1 MLRTKSGLPKHCC
14 WSIDRH
20 GKRRVRFRKGGFS
33 TYLTGDPWSEDF
45 MRQYAAAL
53 EGVRPEAKNIGA
65 GRTIPGSFDALCVSY
80 YRSPDFHGL
89 KASTQAARRNI
100 IERFRNEHGGKPV
113 SRLGRGHIKDIIG
126 AKSNTPEAA
135 NSLLKTLRLLLNYA
149 VDQELI
155 ESNPAVGVRG
165 YKNRGDGFH
174 TWTEDE
180 VAKFEAAHPIGT
192 PARLAFALLLYTAQR
207 IGDVAGMG
215 WQHVKGDRIAV
226 RQQKTDAVLLI
237 PLHPDLRLA
246 LDSVPR
252 SNMTFLMDRGA
263 PYAPAYLSGWF
274 KRQCKR
280 AGLSV
285 CSAHGLRKLAATRLA
300 NAGASTDHIKA
311 ITGHRTS
318 KEVERYT
325 RAADQARLA
334 EQALDLQLR
343 AEQEHKF
350 VQPETRLDKTG
361 D

>member
-215 WQHVKGDRIAV
+215 WQHV
-226 RQQKTDAVLLI
+226 
-237 PLHPDLRLA
+237 
-246 LDSVPR
+246 
-252 SNMTFLMDRGA
+252 
-263 PYAPAYLSGWF
+263 
-274 KRQCKR
+274 
-280 AGLSV
+280 
-285 CSAHGLRKLAATRLA
+285 
-300 NAGASTDHIKA
+300 
-311 ITGHRTS
+311 
-318 KEVERYT
+318 
-325 RAADQARLA
+325 
-334 EQALDLQLR
+334 
-343 AEQEHKF
+343 
-350 VQPETRLDKTG
+350 
-361 D
+361 